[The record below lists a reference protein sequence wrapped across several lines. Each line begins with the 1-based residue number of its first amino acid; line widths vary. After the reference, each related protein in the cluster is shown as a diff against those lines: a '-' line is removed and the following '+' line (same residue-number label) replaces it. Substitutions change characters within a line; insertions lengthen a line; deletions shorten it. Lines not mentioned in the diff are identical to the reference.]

1 MQAYWNSGILL
12 NTLWENRK
20 CIMEKLER
28 LNRNHSQFMK
38 SWNQTYIILN
48 QVEPTLTRLLTYFL
62 LMIYC
67 LNEEKLTKSN
77 WLYRNVKSY
86 CLILCNQIIFHTG
99 TKLPSTI
106 FFFLCFGLQGL
117 ILFLLQHCVLNYHAQ
132 VPKSYLVLQHH
143 LVEATFNKVSA
154 GQLFGL
160 HG

>member
-48 QVEPTLTRLLTYFL
+48 QVEPILTRLLTYFL
-62 LMIYC
+62 LMIHC
-67 LNEEKLTKSN
+67 INEEKLTKSN
-77 WLYRNVKSY
+77 WLYRNVKGY

-99 TKLPSTI
+99 KKITFYNFFFFFWPARSNFILIAALRIKLLCTSTKKLP
-106 FFFLCFGLQGL
+106 GL
-117 ILFLLQHCVLNYHAQ
+117 IAPSSGSHI
-132 VPKSYLVLQHH
+132 
-143 LVEATFNKVSA
+143 
-154 GQLFGL
+154 
-160 HG
+160 